1 VSFRSRDVPGA
12 LVTGIGRFRAGAAI
26 AAAVGIMG
34 TVFLVAETLILVE
47 SVAGEAAAAWRADVA
62 A

>member
-1 VSFRSRDVPGA
+1 M
-12 LVTGIGRFRAGAAI
+12 GRLRADAAI

-47 SVAGEAAAAWRADVA
+47 SVAGEAAAAWRPNVA